1 MKYKLGALLN
11 AELDVNDKYALYRA
25 LISDTQ
31 DEDILAFSDAGLCF
45 DQYLQAKRQYAIID
59 EDAADSTERALQ
71 FAEWVDG
78 LDIADEQAAVMRDT
92 LAPLRGDIGKL
103 AEAGMDYESAAD
115 VADAL
120 DNLGEDAS
128 STEEY
133 MAIAQMPISEQE
145 KEIALE
151 AIMSD
156 SAFEKYERAV
166 QAGIDTYDYCSFLDE
181 ISTYSGDGKQERI
194 WAYINSMP
202 LTSAQKD
209 TLHLAAGYKE
219 STLSKTPWH

>member
-1 MKYKLGALLN
+1 M
-11 AELDVNDKYALYRA
+11 
-25 LISDTQ
+25 
-31 DEDILAFSDAGLCF
+31 
-45 DQYLQAKRQYAIID
+45 
-59 EDAADSTERALQ
+59 
-71 FAEWVDG
+71 
-78 LDIADEQAAVMRDT
+78 
-92 LAPLRGDIGKL
+92 
-103 AEAGMDYESAAD
+103 
-115 VADAL
+115 

-145 KEIALE
+145 KGIALE

-181 ISTYSGDGKQERI
+181 ISTYSGDGKRERI